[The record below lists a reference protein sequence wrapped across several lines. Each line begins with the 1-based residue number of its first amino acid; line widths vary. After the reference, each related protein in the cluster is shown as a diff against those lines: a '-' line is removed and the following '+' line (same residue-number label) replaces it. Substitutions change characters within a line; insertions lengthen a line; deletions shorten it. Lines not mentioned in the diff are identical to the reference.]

1 MKHFILFVIIIS
13 SLLIYQPTHAQGCVA
28 VRNMS
33 SCSLNFDSI
42 PKGSWQLA
50 LNYRYFESFRHFRG
64 NHQEKERVQNG
75 TQVIN
80 HDNSVLLG
88 ITYNFNNRFSAA
100 MLAPFVYFDRSS
112 LYEHKGNSSGE
123 RYSTSAKGIGD
134 IRIMGYMNTTPNSHS
149 TYLAVGL
156 GIKLPTGNYDA
167 KDYFHRLDP
176 EGQEVLVL
184 RPVDQSI
191 QPGDGGTGAIIE
203 FDFAYMFARNFTT
216 YATGTYLVNPRNTN
230 GTLRSNNL
238 VNSIPL
244 SNEMSVP
251 DQFLLRA
258 GVRYAVRNALQ
269 FALGGRYEGIPVEDV
284 FGRSDG
290 FRRPGYILSLE
301 PAVVYSSG
309 RHTFGINVPVALERN
324 RTQSV
329 LDKKRTEATGTYR
342 HGDAAFA
349 DYLISLSYACRFF
362 HDNK

>member
-1 MKHFILFVIIIS
+1 MKHVIPFIIILQC
-13 SLLIYQPTHAQGCVA
+13 LLFFQQSNAQGCVA

-42 PKGSWQLA
+42 PKGSWQLT

-64 NHQEKERVQNG
+64 SHEEKERVRNG
-75 TQVIN
+75 TEVIN

-88 ITYNFNNRFSAA
+88 ITYNFNNRFSTSI
-100 MLAPFVYFDRSS
+100 LAPFLYFDRSS

-134 IRIMGYMNTTPNSHS
+134 IRIMGYMNTTPNSHT

-156 GIKLPTGNYDA
+156 GLKLPTGDYNQ
-167 KDYFHRLDP
+167 KDYFHRLDS

-191 QPGDGGTGAIIE
+191 QPGDGGTGAIVE
-203 FDFAYMFARNFTT
+203 FDLAHMFARNLTA
-216 YATGTYLVNPRNTN
+216 YASGTYLFNPRNTN
-230 GTLRSNNL
+230 GTLRSQNL
-238 VNSIPL
+238 VNDIPR

-251 DQFLLRA
+251 DQFLFRLGA
-258 GVRYAVRNALQ
+258 RYALKDNFQLSM
-269 FALGGRYEGIPVEDV
+269 GGRYEGIPVEDV
-284 FGRSDG
+284 FGKSDG
-290 FRRPGYILSLE
+290 FRRPGYILSVE
-301 PAVVYSSG
+301 PGLAYARGKHS
-309 RHTFGINVPVALERN
+309 FGVNVPVAVKRN

-329 LDKKRTEATGTYR
+329 LDKKRTEITGNYQ

-349 DYLISLSYACRFF
+349 DYLISVSYAYRLS
-362 HDNK
+362 K